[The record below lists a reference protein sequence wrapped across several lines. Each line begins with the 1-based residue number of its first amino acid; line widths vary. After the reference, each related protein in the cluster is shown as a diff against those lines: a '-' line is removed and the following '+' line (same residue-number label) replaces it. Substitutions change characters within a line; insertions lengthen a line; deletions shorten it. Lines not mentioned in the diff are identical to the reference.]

1 MRIREFKIG
10 DYPLVRD
17 LWQIAGLV
25 LRPGDELEDI
35 KLKLQRD
42 PDLFLVAELEGEIV
56 GSLMGGW
63 DGRRGWIYHLAVK
76 PEHQRKG
83 IGVGLVHEV
92 EKRLV
97 AKGAKRIAIS
107 LSTADQFSIACYRD
121 DADCARQLAASDPS
135 LLDGAEGLLT
145 AVAEA
150 GCEQLSYGPNPLL
163 I

>member
-10 DYPLVRD
+10 DYLLVRD
-17 LWQIAGLV
+17 LWQTAGLV
-25 LRPGDELEDI
+25 LRPGDELEDV

-56 GSLMGGW
+56 GSVIGGW

-97 AKGAKRIAIS
+97 AKGAKKVNAQVYKSNEQSSAFFKAIGYEAH
-107 LSTADQFSIACYRD
+107 AD
-121 DADCARQLAASDPS
+121 
-135 LLDGAEGLLT
+135 
-145 AVAEA
+145 
-150 GCEQLSYGPNPLL
+150 L
-163 I
+163 IMIGKHLKK

>member
-10 DYPLVRD
+10 DYLLVRD
-17 LWQIAGLV
+17 LWQTAGLV
-25 LRPGDELEDI
+25 LRPGDELEDV

-56 GSLMGGW
+56 GSVIGGW

-97 AKGAKRIAIS
+97 ARGAKKVNAQVYKSNEQSSAFFKAIGYEAH
-107 LSTADQFSIACYRD
+107 AD
-121 DADCARQLAASDPS
+121 
-135 LLDGAEGLLT
+135 
-145 AVAEA
+145 
-150 GCEQLSYGPNPLL
+150 L
-163 I
+163 IMIGKHLKK